1 MSEAIVSVAEFQR
14 MLTKIDG
21 PDFNIKDLNEL
32 REMWKKDCKYW
43 LKDPFWGAVLGK
55 FFDLAEI
62 GLIKKN
68 MGGE

>member
-32 REMWKKDCKYW
+32 REMWKKDSKYW
-43 LKDPFWGAVLGK
+43 LKDAFWGAVLGK
-55 FFDLAEI
+55 MMDLAEI
-62 GLIKKN
+62 GLIKQN
-68 MGGE
+68 METK